1 MVIGWGLSLN
11 VVDVGCWMSL
21 VLDVVGL
28 INFQLSDL
36 AGHDD
41 DGVTLNGDD
50 DNACVGKKDFCAG

>member
-41 DGVTLNGDD
+41 DGNMNGELTVPGD
-50 DNACVGKKDFCAG
+50 GKKDFCAG

>member
-36 AGHDD
+36 AEHDN
-41 DGVTLNGDD
+41 DGDKNGDD
-50 DNACVGKKDFCAG
+50 DNDGDGKKDFCAG